1 MHIECEKG
9 SPSHLGSDR
18 ARARPARRGSSAM
31 PDPRPAPHAA
41 QAPTASLTLDRVLAA
56 AARRRAPVSIETAGY
71 IALAVADALASAPA
85 VVLPAHVHLTHDGDV
100 VLRGAARRGDD
111 QAAEQS
117 VRALLAELLSVAV
130 GASPALTSAARRT
143 THHGLEALIEELEAG
158 LIPVNRAAA
167 RRTMG
172 RLAREV
178 ERSGVQVPEKRAAKP
193 AATITK
199 ARRPEPTRPRSPAP
213 PPPPAEPD
221 SMDAQEEMPSVQLP
235 DATDIDALVAVAAS
249 PVVSPPSPVPP
260 ATVQPDAT
268 APCETEDDPEATD
281 TPLLVLGDLAS
292 DVLPVPMTTSPEP
305 EPSDGWEQPE
315 VDEDDLLTYEPPAAA
330 GDESLDFGTASPP
343 LAEPIAQAVAEPI
356 AEPIAEPM
364 AQAVT
369 EPVAQTAAEPVAE
382 EVSASSDEPEA
393 QASLVESSVTAEP
406 RQARRAGPDRVNEL
420 LADFGS
426 PERSS
431 RELAGELKSML
442 GLPPTPAPP
451 QAQAGGHPEEG
462 GNTETGASSNSEAP
476 PVPFAIQPPRHP
488 RLGVAITTVLL
499 LLAVAGMIALYTLY
513 PALLFGR

>member
-9 SPSHLGSDR
+9 SPSHTGSDR

-31 PDPRPAPHAA
+31 PDPRPARPHAE
-41 QAPTASLTLDRVLAA
+41 QAASLTLDRVLAA

-71 IALAVADALASAPA
+71 IALAVADALATAPA
-85 VVLPAHVHLTHDGDV
+85 VVLPAHVHLTQDGEV
-100 VLRGAARRGDD
+100 VLRGAARRGDE

-143 THHGLEALIEELEAG
+143 TLHGLEALIEELEAG

-178 ERSGVQVPEKRAAKP
+178 ERSGVQVPEKRVAKP

-199 ARRPEPTRPRSPAP
+199 ARRPEPARPRPPAP
-213 PPPPAEPD
+213 PPPLAEPE
-221 SMDAQEEMPSVQLP
+221 SMDAQEEIPSVQLP
-235 DATDIDALVAVAAS
+235 DATDIDALVAVAVS
-249 PVVSPPSPVPP
+249 PVIAPTSPPPP
-260 ATVQPDAT
+260 DTAPIDAS
-268 APCETEDDPEATD
+268 APCETADASEETD
-281 TPLLVLGDLAS
+281 TPLLVLSDLAS
-292 DVLPVPMTTSPEP
+292 DALPVPWTTSPEP
-305 EPSDGWEQPE
+305 EPSDGWEPE

-343 LAEPIAQAVAEPI
+343 LAEPIAEAVAEPIAGAVAEPI
-356 AEPIAEPM
+356 AEE
-364 AQAVT
+364 VS
-369 EPVAQTAAEPVAE
+369 ESSAEPVVAE
-382 EVSASSDEPEA
+382 
-393 QASLVESSVTAEP
+393 SVTVEP
-406 RQARRAGPDRVNEL
+406 RRARRLPASPDRVNEL

-451 QAQAGGHPEEG
+451 QAQAGGCREEG
-462 GNTETGASSNSEAP
+462 GSSETEAPSNSEAP
-476 PVPFAIQPPRHP
+476 PVPLAIQPPRHP
-488 RLGVAITTVLL
+488 RLGLAITTGLL
-499 LLAVAGMIALYTLY
+499 LLAVAGMIALYALY

>member
-9 SPSHLGSDR
+9 SPSHTGSDR

-31 PDPRPAPHAA
+31 TDPRPARPHAE
-41 QAPTASLTLDRVLAA
+41 QAASLTLDRVLAA
-56 AARRRAPVSIETAGY
+56 AAHRRAPVSIETAGY
-71 IALAVADALASAPA
+71 IALAVADALATAPA
-85 VVLPAHVHLTHDGDV
+85 VVLPAHVHLTQDGDV
-100 VLRGAARRGDD
+100 VLRGAARRGDE

-117 VRALLAELLSVAV
+117 VRALLAALLSVAA

-143 THHGLEALIEELEAG
+143 SHHGLEALIEELEAG

-178 ERSGVQVPEKRAAKP
+178 ERSGVQVPEKRVAKP

-199 ARRPEPTRPRSPAP
+199 ARRPEPARPRSPAP
-213 PPPPAEPD
+213 PPPLAEPD
-221 SMDAQEEMPSVQLP
+221 SMDAQEQMPSVQLP
-235 DATDIDALVAVAAS
+235 DPTDIDALVAVAAS
-249 PVVSPPSPVPP
+249 PVIAPSPLPS
-260 ATVQPDAT
+260 AT
-268 APCETEDDPEATD
+268 APLEASAPSETADALEETD
-281 TPLLVLGDLAS
+281 TPLLVMSDLAS
-292 DVLPVPMTTSPEP
+292 DALSVPWTTSPEP
-305 EPSDGWEQPE
+305 EPSDGWEPE

-343 LAEPIAQAVAEPI
+343 LAEPIAEAVAEPI
-356 AEPIAEPM
+356 AEPIADPG
-364 AQAVT
+364 AQSPVVAAPVT
-369 EPVAQTAAEPVAE
+369 V
-382 EVSASSDEPEA
+382 
-393 QASLVESSVTAEP
+393 EP
-406 RQARRAGPDRVNEL
+406 RRVRRSSAGPDRVNEL

-451 QAQAGGHPEEG
+451 QAQAGGPDEEG
-462 GNTETGASSNSEAP
+462 GSSETGASSNSEAP
-476 PVPFAIQPPRHP
+476 PVPLAIQPPRHP
-488 RLGVAITTVLL
+488 RLGVAITTALL
-499 LLAVAGMIALYTLY
+499 VLAVAGMIALYALY

>member
-9 SPSHLGSDR
+9 SPSHTGSDR
-18 ARARPARRGSSAM
+18 ARARPVRRGSSAM
-31 PDPRPAPHAA
+31 PDPRPARPHAE
-41 QAPTASLTLDRVLAA
+41 QAASLTLDRVLAA

-71 IALAVADALASAPA
+71 IALAIADALTTAPA
-85 VVLPAHVHLTHDGDV
+85 VVLPAHVHLTQDGDV
-100 VLRGAARRGDD
+100 VLRGAARRGDE

-178 ERSGVQVPEKRAAKP
+178 ERSGVQVPEKRVAKP

-199 ARRPEPTRPRSPAP
+199 ARRPEQARPRSPAP
-213 PPPPAEPD
+213 PPPLAEPD
-221 SMDAQEEMPSVQLP
+221 LMDAQEEMPAVQLP

-249 PVVSPPSPVPP
+249 PAISPPSPLPP
-260 ATVQPDAT
+260 ATEHPATVPLDAR
-268 APCETEDDPEATD
+268 APCETADDSEETD
-281 TPLLVLGDLAS
+281 TPLLVLSDLAS
-292 DVLPVPMTTSPEP
+292 DALPVPMTTSPEQ
-305 EPSDGWEQPE
+305 EPSDGWEPE

-343 LAEPIAQAVAEPI
+343 LAEPIAEAVAGPIAEDVAELIAEAVAEPI
-356 AEPIAEPM
+356 AEDVSESIAEPG
-364 AQAVT
+364 AQS
-369 EPVAQTAAEPVAE
+369 PVVAE
-382 EVSASSDEPEA
+382 
-393 QASLVESSVTAEP
+393 SVTVEP
-406 RQARRAGPDRVNEL
+406 RRAHRSTAGPDRVNEL

-451 QAQAGGHPEEG
+451 QAQAGGPPEEG
-462 GNTETGASSNSEAP
+462 GSSETGASSNSEAP
-476 PVPFAIQPPRHP
+476 PVPLAIQPPRHP
-488 RLGVAITTVLL
+488 RLGVAITTGLL
-499 LLAVAGMIALYTLY
+499 LLAVAGMIALYALY